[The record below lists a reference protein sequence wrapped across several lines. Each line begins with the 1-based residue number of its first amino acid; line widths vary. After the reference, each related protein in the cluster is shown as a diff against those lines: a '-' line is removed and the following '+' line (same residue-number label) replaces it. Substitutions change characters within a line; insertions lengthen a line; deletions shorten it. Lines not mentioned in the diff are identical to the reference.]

1 MASSASRVPEDEIE
15 QTRQTYNSTVTGRP
29 TASGITDAGGAVDP
43 YQRMS
48 DGSYELNPIIH
59 ARNMDPYRGDV
70 TFTNYKGEKET
81 VPFWQADRAFSANL
95 GLIGFQDI
103 TDQLNELT
111 ENFSDSLAQQTEIG
125 YRNLA
130 EQTGNDYVGL
140 KHGKNDR
147 EQRWG

>member
-1 MASSASRVPEDEIE
+1 
-15 QTRQTYNSTVTGRP
+15 
-29 TASGITDAGGAVDP
+29 
-43 YQRMS
+43 
-48 DGSYELNPIIH
+48 
-59 ARNMDPYRGDV
+59 MDPYRGDV